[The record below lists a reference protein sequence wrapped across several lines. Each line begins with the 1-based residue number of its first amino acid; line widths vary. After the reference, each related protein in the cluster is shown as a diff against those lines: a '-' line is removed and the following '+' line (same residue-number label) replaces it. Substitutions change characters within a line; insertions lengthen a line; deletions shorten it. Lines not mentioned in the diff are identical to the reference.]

1 MRLPVLVI
9 LAGCGHHASGT
20 AIDASI
26 DASIDATADA
36 PQLTC
41 STGHTDKIKFDYP
54 SSCANDGSVEFCIPD
69 NNAAVMNA
77 VTAISSTITCE
88 PGGGRANCN
97 ASPGLLLC
105 TYPTAYPGQCVSMY
119 GAMTV
124 DVWSNMCALAAMPDI
139 IEIVRTI
146 LE

>member
-1 MRLPVLVI
+1 MRLRALVI
-9 LAGCGHHASGT
+9 FAVGCGDHASST
-20 AIDASI
+20 AIDASL
-26 DASIDATADA
+26 DASADA

-54 SSCANDGSVEFCIPD
+54 SSCANDGSVEFCIPA
-69 NNAAVMNA
+69 NNPSVASS
-77 VTAISSTITCE
+77 VTAISSTITCA
-88 PGGGRANCN
+88 PGGGRANCL

-124 DVWSNMCALAAMPDI
+124 DVWSNMCALAALPDI
-139 IEIVRTI
+139 AEIVRTI